1 MVTVYFFSVQHV
13 TSSSLKPGTHWRQ
26 RRQSL
31 KPATH
36 RRQSRPYWRQSR
48 KYRRQSTLSPIC
60 RRFRIRLLVAVD
72 IVADSVVFVADT
84 VDSVPR
90 TSNVPLT
97 FVSSM
102 YGAEATRLCRLSTE
116 STVSNST
123 LSPVCTGLIVFNV
136 ALTRISS
143 LLPILTSADIQC
155 LYSDTRRFIH
165 FNSFFAARC
174 YA

>member
-36 RRQSRPYWRQSR
+36 
-48 KYRRQSTLSPIC
+48 RRQSTLSPIC